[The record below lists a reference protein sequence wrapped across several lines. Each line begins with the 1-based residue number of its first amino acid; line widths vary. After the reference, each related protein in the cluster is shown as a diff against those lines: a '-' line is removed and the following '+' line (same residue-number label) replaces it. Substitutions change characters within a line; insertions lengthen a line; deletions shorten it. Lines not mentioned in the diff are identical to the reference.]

1 MQQPVET
8 PGVGG
13 LGRLLA
19 STGVSIAGQGMVIA
33 AVPLLAAS
41 ITRNP
46 IGVSLTVAASYA
58 AWLTVGLP
66 AGALVDRWPRR
77 RTMVLADLVR
87 AVLLAVLAVAVLTDH
102 ASLPLLVV
110 VVFLVGV
117 AGCFFDPAAQAAI
130 PMVVGRDP
138 DSLARANGRL
148 WSLDLVG
155 RSLIGPPVGAA
166 LFALAAALPFVVNAG
181 TFVISALFLT
191 GLGALASPA
200 LAASKERVH
209 TSVREGISFLV
220 QHRELRALTIGM
232 ASFNLAY
239 NIAFAPL
246 VLFAQ
251 DRLHLSERGFG
262 LLLAMVAVGGL
273 VGAWVAPRLGRRI
286 TSLQTYAMGLAL
298 QGLAW
303 GSIGLWPNRWV
314 AGAALAFIGLA
325 SMVVTV
331 IGASA
336 RQSLSPDELLGRI
349 SAGTRTMGLGAA
361 GVGALLGGVI
371 ADAGGLS
378 APFVASM
385 LVAAVSTS
393 YFIAFRLEPS
403 GPS

>member
-1 MQQPVET
+1 M
-8 PGVGG
+8 
-13 LGRLLA
+13 RALL
-19 STGVSIAGQGMVIA
+19 
-33 AVPLLAAS
+33 
-41 ITRNP
+41 
-46 IGVSLTVAASYA
+46 LT
-58 AWLTVGLP
+58 L
-66 AGALVDRWPRR
+66 
-77 RTMVLADLVR
+77 
-87 AVLLAVLAVAVLTDH
+87 LAVAVLTDH

-166 LFALAAALPFVVNAG
+166 LFAVAAALPFVVNAG
-181 TFVISALFLT
+181 TFVISALLLT

-200 LAASKERVH
+200 LAGSKERVH
-209 TSVREGISFLV
+209 SSVREGISFLV
-220 QHRELRALTIGM
+220 HHPELRALTIGM

-251 DRLHLSERGFG
+251 DRLHLGERGFG

-273 VGAWVAPRLGRRI
+273 IGAWVAPRIGRRI
-286 TSLQTYAMGLAL
+286 TSLQAYALGLAL

-303 GSIGLWPNRWV
+303 GSIGLWPHRWV
-314 AGAALAFIGLA
+314 AGSALAVIGGA
-325 SMVVTV
+325 SMIVTV

-336 RQSLSPDELLGRI
+336 RQSLTPDALLGRV
-349 SAGTRTMGLGAA
+349 SAGTRTLGLGAA
-361 GVGALLGGVI
+361 GVGAL
-371 ADAGGLS
+371 AGGLIGNAWGLQ
-378 APFVASM
+378 APFIASTG
-385 LVAAVSTS
+385 LALASGG
-393 YFIAFRLEPS
+393 YFLAIRAKSSDDPS
-403 GPS
+403 AIWHPSR

>member
-1 MQQPVET
+1 MSNPVEMQQPVET

-87 AVLLAVLAVAVLTDH
+87 AVLLALLAVAVLTDH

-155 RSLIGPPVGAA
+155 RSLIGPPLGAA

-181 TFVISALFLT
+181 TFVISALLLT

-200 LAASKERVH
+200 LAGSKERVH
-209 TSVREGISFLV
+209 ASVREGISFLV
-220 QHRELRALTIGM
+220 HHPELRALTIGM

-251 DRLHLSERGFG
+251 DRLHLGERGFG

-286 TSLQTYAMGLAL
+286 TSLQAYALGLAV

-303 GSIGLWPNRWV
+303 GSHRLVAEPLGRRRSTRLHRRWRAWSSQSSAPPRARPSPPTPSSV
-314 AGAALAFIGLA
+314 
-325 SMVVTV
+325 
-331 IGASA
+331 ASA
-336 RQSLSPDELLGRI
+336 QELAPSVSEPRESARCLGGCSRMQLGRGCP
-349 SAGTRTMGLGAA
+349 SSRRW
-361 GVGALLGGVI
+361 
-371 ADAGGLS
+371 S
-378 APFVASM
+378 
-385 LVAAVSTS
+385 LV
-393 YFIAFRLEPS
+393 Y
-403 GPS
+403 